1 MPMPDLARA
10 TPNHAPRPLAAMARG
25 LPAYDLSG
33 LKSVLNDAYSDSTLV
48 ISTHAAQVR
57 ALERGKDAV
66 LHEVSTA
73 QLAAWTCPG
82 PRRAQTRADFDTNCA
97 LLYLSAR

>member
-1 MPMPDLARA
+1 
-10 TPNHAPRPLAAMARG
+10 MARG

-82 PRRAQTRADFDTNCA
+82 PRRAQTRADFDTNAYCCTLARVSVAGA
-97 LLYLSAR
+97 LGSGLTCSFARLA